1 SMAMEMKS
9 RAARLGT
16 SSVGNDT
23 TYVGYNPAYA
33 GSNYWSIGV
42 GNHYPRGTFGPSKG
56 DIPPVPNVDTG
67 YWDWDHPGHGDSLQG
82 WWPMRHLL
90 TTALNAV
97 PDDKQRAWHAIDIG
111 NSISYVINQG
121 PAFRRTYGVTSA
133 WHADAGSSVAITL
146 GAGDGNPSPPRW

>member
-1 SMAMEMKS
+1 LFVALLLVLGAAILAMPALAELNGSGGSDIPGKLYSPSMAMEMKS

-33 GSNYWSIGV
+33 GINYWSIGV
-42 GNHYPRGTFGPSKG
+42 GNHYPRGRLGPSKG

-67 YWDWDHPGHGDSLQG
+67 YWDWDHPVHGDSLQG

-111 NSISYVINQG
+111 N
-121 PAFRRTYGVTSA
+121 
-133 WHADAGSSVAITL
+133 
-146 GAGDGNPSPPRW
+146 